1 MPECA
6 GAHASCLLLCAWVS
20 ARAWV
25 LVRKALYFINPA
37 GLMLLDPI
45 KTRHLFRLGTM
56 ACGDKLDLVGTWPD
70 ADQEELK
77 AALKHKKD
85 DERAGKEKKQRKNKR
100 IDAREAAFV
109 KEVKRGDEPMRKLVT
124 VRKRLTMS
132 E

>member
-1 MPECA
+1 VRTELTCTVQV
-6 GAHASCLLLCAWVS
+6 HA
-20 ARAWV
+20 R
-25 LVRKALYFINPA
+25 
-37 GLMLLDPI
+37 M
-45 KTRHLFRLGTM
+45 
-56 ACGDKLDLVGTWPD
+56 CGRGTWPD